1 MYQKEEKEAAMLVKK
16 QKSYTLIDA
25 DDDDDDVGGQVPHV
39 VKSHKLDI
47 RQKRFRK
54 KSENEEIDDEEAW
67 YYILVDKIHLLFH
80 MVSLHFLFP
89 PMSPY
94 FCFDW
99 MLYCRWPDEIKKD
112 KFEHAPLK

>member
-1 MYQKEEKEAAMLVKK
+1 MMIYEQIFHHFKLLWFWQMYQKEEKEAAMLVKK

-54 KSENEEIDDEEAW
+54 KSENEEIDDEEA
-67 YYILVDKIHLLFH
+67 
-80 MVSLHFLFP
+80 
-89 PMSPY
+89 
-94 FCFDW
+94 
-99 MLYCRWPDEIKKD
+99 
-112 KFEHAPLK
+112 

>member
-25 DDDDDDVGGQVPHV
+25 DDDDDDVGGQVPQV

-54 KSENEEIDDEEAW
+54 KSENEEIDDEEA
-67 YYILVDKIHLLFH
+67 
-80 MVSLHFLFP
+80 
-89 PMSPY
+89 
-94 FCFDW
+94 
-99 MLYCRWPDEIKKD
+99 
-112 KFEHAPLK
+112 